1 MNLETNSSPKKTPV
15 AVDLD
20 LEDFDFKP
28 ITSGL
33 GFNHAKTTTDLKPV
47 FLDKPAM
54 PRETTVSRPHQQ
66 PVRKEMNV
74 YQNDLSMFY
83 GQSDVMKAEPVKEE
97 KAEKV
102 YRLASKT
109 DRIVAYVLDM
119 SLIGSVLSVM
129 LMMMSRATDME
140 IMAAW
145 EQYPNEVTPL
155 VMTLFCGF
163 YLLYFSI
170 SEKTGST
177 LGKSMMNLRIVDMDN
192 RSQNFMTLMVRSL
205 ISLANFAS
213 LGLFS
218 WFDLQNKAT
227 GSKVIK
233 AE

>member
-1 MNLETNSSPKKTPV
+1 MNLETSSSPKKTP

-33 GFNHAKTTTDLKPV
+33 GFNHAKTTTEVKPV
-47 FLDKPAM
+47 FLDRPAM
-54 PRETTVSRPHQQ
+54 PRETTVARPQPQQ

-83 GQSDVMKAEPVKEE
+83 GQTDVMKVEPVKEE
-97 KAEKV
+97 KPEKA

-109 DRIVAYVLDM
+109 ERIVAYIMDM
-119 SLIGSVLSVM
+119 ALIGSVLSVI

-140 IMAAW
+140 ILQAW

-155 VMTLFCGF
+155 AITLFCGF

-170 SEKTGST
+170 SEKTGAT
-177 LGKSMMNLRIVDMDN
+177 LGKSMMNLRIVDQDN
-192 RSQNFMTLMVRSL
+192 RSQNFMILMVRTL
-205 ISLANFAS
+205 ISLANFVS

-218 WFDLQNKAT
+218 WFDLQNKVT

>member
-1 MNLETNSSPKKTPV
+1 MNLETSSAPKKTP

-33 GFNHAKTTTDLKPV
+33 GFNHAKTTTEVKPV
-47 FLDKPAM
+47 FLDKPVM
-54 PRETTVSRPHQQ
+54 PRETTMARPQQQ

-74 YQNDLSMFY
+74 YQNDLSIFY
-83 GQSDVMKAEPVKEE
+83 GQTDMTKTEPVKEE
-97 KAEKV
+97 KPEKT

-119 SLIGSVLSVM
+119 ALIGSVLSVM

-140 IMAAW
+140 ILEAW
-145 EQYPNEVTPL
+145 AQYPNEVTPL
-155 VMTLFCGF
+155 VITLFCGF

-177 LGKSMMNLRIVDMDN
+177 LGKSMMNLRLVNMEN
-192 RSQNFMTLMVRSL
+192 RSQNFMTLTVRTL
-205 ISLANFAS
+205 VTLANFAS